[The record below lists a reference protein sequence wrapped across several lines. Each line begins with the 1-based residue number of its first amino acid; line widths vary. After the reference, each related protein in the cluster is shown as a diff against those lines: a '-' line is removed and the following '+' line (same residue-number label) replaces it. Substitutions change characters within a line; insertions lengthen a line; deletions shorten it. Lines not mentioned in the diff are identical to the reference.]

1 MHDALSR
8 QAAAFSNGVFL
19 VYQPLGGGRLARGCQ
34 SFEPRTSMD
43 QEMADSE
50 EKLQLPPPS
59 KYIVLAFWYLDKPI
73 QDRYSFIRDTGVS
86 VDNLPQDPDERK
98 AKFQKLI
105 QEKTPMQATWL
116 QFKDGVEINGG
127 LYPCLLL
134 GWGGECFTFS
144 C

>member
-1 MHDALSR
+1 
-8 QAAAFSNGVFL
+8 
-19 VYQPLGGGRLARGCQ
+19 
-34 SFEPRTSMD
+34 MD

-59 KYIVLAFWYLDKPI
+59 KYIVLAFWSLDKPI